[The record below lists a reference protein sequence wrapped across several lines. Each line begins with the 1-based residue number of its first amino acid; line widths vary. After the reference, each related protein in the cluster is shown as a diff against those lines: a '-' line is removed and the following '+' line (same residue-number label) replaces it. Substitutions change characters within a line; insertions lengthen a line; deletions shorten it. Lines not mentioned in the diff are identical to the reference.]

1 MLQALEAELKSHEP
15 VMEAVFSTG
24 QDLNNS
30 GHFAS
35 DRIRE
40 MRIKLQE
47 VWSHLQRV
55 SIERSNILQDS
66 LEAQQYYA
74 KALEAESWMNDR
86 EPLVSHG
93 EYGKDEDATQVGCIV
108 VFFPAAKF

>member
-1 MLQALEAELKSHEP
+1 MMQTQNFATQALEAELKSHEP
-15 VMEAVFSTG
+15 VMDAIFTTG

-40 MRIKLQE
+40 MRVKLREAWFNLQSITAKRASVLQE
-47 VWSHLQRV
+47 
-55 SIERSNILQDS
+55 S

-74 KALEAESWMNDR
+74 KVLETESWMNDR

-93 EYGKDEDATQVGCIV
+93 EYGKDEDATQVR
-108 VFFPAAKF
+108 

>member
-1 MLQALEAELKSHEP
+1 M
-15 VMEAVFSTG
+15 G

-40 MRIKLQE
+40 MKLSLQEAWSNLQE
-47 VWSHLQRV
+47 VTVQR
-55 SIERSNILQDS
+55 STILQDS
-66 LEAQQYYA
+66 LEAQQYYTRA
-74 KALEAESWMNDR
+74 SEAESWMKDR

-93 EYGKDEDATQVGCIV
+93 EYGKDEDATQVSMVYSTNGSYL
-108 VFFPAAKF
+108 FFL